1 MSTTGKSRLV
11 LFLMAVIAVVF
22 FVTSFVAAA
31 LSSNTAGTTAASPGV
46 PASDCIIARSAD
58 GRTLGECSFSAP

>member
-1 MSTTGKSRLV
+1 M
-11 LFLMAVIAVVF
+11 MAVVAVVF

-31 LSSNTAGTTAASPGV
+31 VSSQSAGRAPTNQGTL
-46 PASDCIIARSAD
+46 ASDCIVVHSAD